1 MEFIELLKEYGG
13 WGSYTLI
20 LVGLI
25 YAIRYLHQEKEKLKK
40 TIETERESHMTDI
53 KSMWAVMDKVG
64 DWIDSK
70 KYGQ

>member
-1 MEFIELLKEYGG
+1 MEFIELLKQYGG

-20 LVGLI
+20 LIGLI
-25 YAIRYLHQEKEKLKK
+25 YAIRYLHQEKESLKK
-40 TIETERESHMTDI
+40 TVETERITHMADI